1 MKTFLAGFL
10 VLLLA
15 APAWAAGDTARI
27 SDESTFDFDQPF
39 DAAAGKHFLRS
50 LLNRALDVMEDHV
63 EWTGRVRDGAHRGER
78 EGRFE
83 FRLNPQGKSRS
94 EEHVGAEGSFR
105 FSPEAGDT
113 ELSLRFK
120 SSKDSSGSTTADP
133 ADYL

>member
-1 MKTFLAGFL
+1 MKTLFAGFL

-15 APAWAAGDTARI
+15 APVLAGETARI
-27 SDESTFDFDQPF
+27 SDEDTFDFDQPF

-63 EWTGRVRDGAHRGER
+63 EWTGRVRDGAHRGDR

-83 FRLNPQGKSRS
+83 FRLYPQGKSRS

-105 FSPEAGDT
+105 FSPKAGDN

-120 SSKDSSGSTTADP
+120 SSKDSPVSTTADP

>member
-1 MKTFLAGFL
+1 MKTLFAGFL
-10 VLLLA
+10 IFLLA
-15 APAWAAGDTARI
+15 APVWAGETARI

-39 DAAAGKHFLRS
+39 DAAAGKQVLRS

-63 EWTGRVRDGAHRGER
+63 EWTGNVRDGAHRGDR

-83 FRLNPQGKSRS
+83 FRLYPQGKSRS

-120 SSKDSSGSTTADP
+120 SSKDSSGSTASDP